1 MPLLDV
7 AEVLLDPDFV
17 DSLVCTRNTQ
27 TVSEKGLATD
37 VQTSTP
43 FYGVVTNNTGDLL
56 MRLAEGSRI
65 SGSITVH
72 SQFNLIAG
80 ADGIDA
86 DIVTWDGRQYT
97 VTNVGNWSRFG
108 RGFTAANCEL
118 IPLSGGSSGQ

>member
-7 AEVLLDPDFV
+7 SEILLDPDFV
-17 DSLVCTRNTQ
+17 DSLVCARNTQ
-27 TVSEKGLATD
+27 VVGDDGLAVDTP
-37 VQTSTP
+37 TATP

-65 SGSITVH
+65 TGSITVH

-86 DIVTWDGRQYT
+86 DIVTWNGRQYT
-97 VTNVGNWSRFG
+97 VTNVGDWSRFG
-108 RGFTAANCEL
+108 IGFTASNCEL
-118 IPLSGGSSGQ
+118 IPLSGGSNGQ

>member
-7 AEVLLDPDFV
+7 SEILLDPDFV
-17 DSLVCTRNTQ
+17 DSLVCLRNTQ
-27 TVSEKGLATD
+27 TVGDDGIAINAQS
-37 VQTSTP
+37 STP

-56 MRLAEGSRI
+56 MRMAEGSRVN
-65 SGSITVH
+65 GSITVH

-86 DIVTWDGRQYT
+86 DVVTWNGRRYT
-97 VTNVGNWSRFG
+97 VTNVADWSRFG

-118 IPLSGGSSGQ
+118 IPLSGG

>member
-7 AEVLLDPDFV
+7 SEILLDPDFV
-17 DSLVCTRNTQ
+17 DSLVCARNTQ
-27 TVSEKGLATD
+27 TVDDSGIATD
-37 VQTSTP
+37 TPNCIP

-65 SGSITVH
+65 TGSITVH

-86 DIVTWDGRQYT
+86 DIVTWNGRQYT
-97 VTNVGNWSRFG
+97 VTNVGDWSRFG
-108 RGFTAANCEL
+108 IGFTATNCEL
-118 IPLSGGSSGQ
+118 IPLSGGSNGQ

>member
-7 AEVLLDPDFV
+7 AEILLDPDFV
-17 DSLVCTRNTQ
+17 DSLVCARNIQ
-27 TVSEKGLATD
+27 TVGSNGLAVD
-37 VQTSTP
+37 AATSTP

-80 ADGIDA
+80 AAGIDA
-86 DIVTWDGRQYT
+86 DIVTWNGRQYT
-97 VTNVGNWSRFG
+97 VTNIGDWSRFG
-108 RGFTAANCEL
+108 KGFTAANCEL
-118 IPLSGGSSGQ
+118 IPLSGG

>member
-7 AEVLLDPDFV
+7 AEILLDPDFV
-17 DSLVCTRNTQ
+17 DSLVCARNTQ
-27 TVSEKGLATD
+27 TVDSNGIATD
-37 VQTSTP
+37 AVATYP

-72 SQFNLIAG
+72 SQFLLYAG
-80 ADGIDA
+80 QDGQDA
-86 DIVTWDGRQYT
+86 DIVTWNGRNYT
-97 VTNVGNWSRFG
+97 VTNVGDWSRFG

-118 IPLSGGSSGQ
+118 IPLSGGASGE